1 MHRSKLYIP
10 LVCRIFILIVRSRDE
25 QEMNGRGDM
34 MIQRKGQAAMEFLM
48 TYGWA
53 LLVVLIAIG
62 ALAFFGVLNPSKF
75 LPNSCS
81 LAPGFS
87 CNDFRASDGSD
98 NIIIVVQNGLG
109 ENLNSVTL
117 RLANSNPDCAGSS
130 AVAGVPFNPQTLATL
145 NDGASTTFTL
155 SCNANQIAKGT
166 KLKGDLQIEYGIGT
180 GVNVLTHKKVGQLV
194 VGIEA

>member
-1 MHRSKLYIP
+1 
-10 LVCRIFILIVRSRDE
+10 
-25 QEMNGRGDM
+25 
-34 MIQRKGQAAMEFLM
+34 MIQKKGQAAMEFLM

-87 CNDFRASDGSD
+87 CNDFKVSATGGPGSLGEMTV
-98 NIIIVVQNGLG
+98 IIQNGLG
-109 ENLNSVTL
+109 DNLNSVSL
-117 RLANSNPDCAGSS
+117 KLASSNPACATGSDTTVG
-130 AVAGVPFNPQTLATL
+130 AVFTTNPATI
-145 NDGASTTFTL
+145 NDGASQTYKMTCATAL
-155 SCNANQIAKGT
+155 VKGT
-166 KLKGDLQIEYGIGT
+166 KLKGDLQIEYTIGT
-180 GVNVLTHKKVGQLV
+180 GSSTLQHKKVGQIV